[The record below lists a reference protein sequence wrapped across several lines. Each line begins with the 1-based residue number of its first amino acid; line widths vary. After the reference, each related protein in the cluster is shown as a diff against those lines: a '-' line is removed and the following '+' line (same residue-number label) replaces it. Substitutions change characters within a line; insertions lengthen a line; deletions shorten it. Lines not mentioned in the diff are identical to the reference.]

1 MNRNGAAAS
10 NATGNRTGDLQHIGP
25 VFRHTT
31 VWNRK
36 GQKFDP
42 ARSAKLS
49 FALQSKLGN
58 LIAFEKA
65 YDHIQTGSLPFT
77 DLGLQPI
84 VSAGPS

>member
-1 MNRNGAAAS
+1 
-10 NATGNRTGDLQHIGP
+10 
-25 VFRHTT
+25 
-31 VWNRK
+31 
-36 GQKFDP
+36 
-42 ARSAKLS
+42 
-49 FALQSKLGN
+49 LQSKLGN